1 TPDRN
6 LGARL
11 ERICESAISELRRL
25 ELIEQG
31 LSFKC
36 TEYGDAM
43 ARYYMNITT
52 MELILS
58 LPRKPKIS
66 EILTIISQAHE
77 FREIRFRSGEK
88 LPYKELNG
96 KNDIR
101 FPFKI
106 DLSAA
111 AHKVSLIIQAVL
123 GRVEHIAE
131 QSNHRVQY
139 SIDQSLIFQHVHRL
153 IRCIVDCQN
162 IDKDAVGIRNSL
174 MLSRSLAARVW
185 DDSPMVLQQIEQV
198 GPVAVRKL
206 VDAGITTM
214 DGFSST
220 DPGRLELVLNKAP
233 PFGMKMHRQVQT
245 FPKLRISLK
254 MSGQPV
260 INHEHVAVKLKIDFG
275 FLNDKTPIHYRNKPV
290 FVIVLL
296 GTSDGYRIDF
306 FRLSAAKLQNIN
318 PITKTA
324 YLTSPIQLIECF
336 AACDDLAGTMQ
347 EAVLKPDI
355 PLSAFQSIEDT
366 TADVGRNNQATGPVD
381 SVKSTL
387 TRLQRSTDADEW
399 DDGALND
406 DDFIG
411 AEPKEDDFMDVD
423 ALDQPM
429 FSLAKNGK
437 SKNKTT
443 IVDTVKALNEQ
454 RLENGNYAC
463 NHRCK
468 DRKACK
474 HKCCKEGLEK
484 KPKPKKPKD
493 GESSNTASKSK
504 TTSTSSTKVQS
515 KLELPI
521 RRKVVSQP
529 VEHLDLS
536 QASASSKAR
545 VPTAATRLASLHS
558 STTRSNR
565 IPTLGATSVMPM
577 SPASSGHVARPRF
590 YQSQNFLRSVEEE
603 TYNDSPSMES
613 IVEVSGDADDDDK
626 ILSEEEDYLDKDEE
640 MLDAA
645 LVGLEDSQNLQTLDE
660 IIGSTQSPDMLDFG
674 ANYQENSDEPTLF
687 VTPHPQRIDDFTGE
701 FEDAVAIFDQ
711 NMDDDDSTLPA
722 MVKRKRDEG
731 VSSVYFSAK
740 KARTDND
747 MELQS
752 FEEQAQEE
760 KGDEESVEDKEKRE
774 EEELRAWLAAE
785 LGDSV
790 EMI

>member
-1 TPDRN
+1 
-6 LGARL
+6 LK
-11 ERICESAISELRRL
+11 RL
-25 ELIEQG
+25 ELVEQG
-31 LSFKC
+31 SSFKC

-52 MELILS
+52 MELILG

-106 DLSAA
+106 DLSVT

-123 GRVEHIAE
+123 GRVDHIAE
-131 QSNHRVQY
+131 QPNQRVQY

-206 VDAGITTM
+206 VDAKITTM
-214 DGFSST
+214 DEFSST

-245 FPKLRISLK
+245 FPKLRVSLQ
-254 MSGQPV
+254 MSGQP
-260 INHEHVAVKLKIDFG
+260 ITKTHEHVAVKLKIDVG

-296 GTSDGYRIDF
+296 GTSDGNRIEF
-306 FRLSAAKLQNIN
+306 FRISASKLQNIN
-318 PITKTA
+318 PITQTA
-324 YLTSPIQLIECF
+324 YLTSPTQLLE
-336 AACDDLAGTMQ
+336 AYVMCDDLAGTMQ

-355 PLSAFQSIEDT
+355 PLSAFQSIKDT
-366 TADVGRNNQATGPVD
+366 TADIDRGDQAIEPG
-381 SVKSTL
+381 L
-387 TRLQRSTDADEW
+387 TRLHSSTDADEW
-399 DDGALND
+399 DDGVLND

-411 AEPKEDDFMDVD
+411 VEPREDDFKDVD
-423 ALDQPM
+423 ALGQPM
-429 FSLAKNGK
+429 LSLAKNGK
-437 SKNKTT
+437 SKNEISVTN
-443 IVDTVKALNEQ
+443 TVEALGEQ

-468 DRKACK
+468 DRNTCK
-474 HKCCKEGLEK
+474 HRCCKEGLEK

-493 GESSNTASKSK
+493 SESATTSKSK

-521 RRKVVSQP
+521 RRKVASQP

-545 VPTAATRLASLHS
+545 VPTAAARLASLHS

-565 IPTLGATSVMPM
+565 VPTLGATSVMPV
-577 SPASSGHVARPRF
+577 SPASGGNVARPKF
-590 YQSQNFLRSVEEE
+590 YQSPNLLRSVEEE
-603 TYNDSPSMES
+603 TYNDSPLIQS
-613 IVEVSGDADDDDK
+613 IVEISGDDVDDDK
-626 ILSEEEDYLDKDEE
+626 ILSKEEDYLDKDEE

-645 LVGLEDSQNLQTLDE
+645 LVGLEDSQSLQTMDE
-660 IIGSTQSPDMLDFG
+660 VVESTQSPDMLDFG
-674 ANYQENSDEPTLF
+674 ADYQEDSDESTLF
-687 VTPHPQRIDDFTGE
+687 VTPHPQRVDDLTDG
-701 FEDAVAIFDQ
+701 FEDAVAMFDQ
-711 NMDDDDSTLPA
+711 NMDDEDSTLSG

-740 KARTDND
+740 KARTDD
-747 MELQS
+747 DIELQN
-752 FEEQAQEE
+752 FEEQTQEE
-760 KGDEESVEDKEKRE
+760 KGDEESLEEKENRE
-774 EEELRAWLAAE
+774 KEELRAWLAAE